1 MSQSTVEKNTSLALA
16 LNAETNRSR
25 PAGRLPRAGLLLVAA
40 AGTLMAAC
48 TPPTHSIIV
57 GSIPDDY
64 RTNHPI
70 VIGESEKVLDL
81 PVGANSYGMTE
92 AQRIRLEGFLSDYNS
107 RSAPFVSILVPAGS
121 ANEAAAE
128 HAAGDFAAFMRRN
141 GISRNHIL
149 VQSYQSPVPEAS
161 APIRVSYTVTRAS
174 TNKCGRWPKD
184 ILDNA
189 ENKHYADFGCS
200 SQNNLAAQVANP
212 TDLLGPR
219 RSTSIDA
226 ENRGVAIDKY
236 KAKSISDD
244 FSSKREID
252 Y

>member
-1 MSQSTVEKNTSLALA
+1 MSQTMVEKNISLAHA
-16 LNAETNRSR
+16 LTGKTDRSR
-25 PAGRLPRAGLLLVAA
+25 QAGRLPRAGRAAVVAA
-40 AGTLMAAC
+40 GALLAAC
-48 TPPTHSIIV
+48 TAPTHSIIV

-81 PVGANSYGMTE
+81 PVGANSYGMTQT
-92 AQRIRLEGFLSDYNS
+92 QRIRLEGFLSDYDTH
-107 RSAPFVSILVPAGS
+107 SAPFVSILVPAGS

-128 HAAGDFAAFMRRN
+128 HASGDFAAFMRKN

-161 APIRVSYTVTRAS
+161 APIRVSYTVMRAS

-189 ENKHYADFGCS
+189 ENKHYEDFGCS

-219 RSTSIDA
+219 KTTSIDA
-226 ENRGVAIDKY
+226 ENRGAAIDKY

-244 FSSKREID
+244 FRTNSEIN